1 MTLSPLDIHNKEF
14 NVKLRG
20 YDQDQVNDFLD
31 KIIKDYELTLKENEN
46 LTDEVKTSNEKLE
59 YFNDL
64 KDSLNQSIIVAQEA
78 ADRVKVNAKRESEII
93 NKESQKQGHDII
105 DEANEKAKHIIDMAS
120 EKAKKLAVETDDL
133 KKQARIF
140 RQRLKVMMES
150 QLEVVKSSDW
160 DEILKQGETST
171 YSEIQDVLKREEDKE
186 KREAKEMKEAVNN
199 NDDGIVVTEIIAESD
214 SNEVSEQNDQD
225 TMVIFPDNK

>member
-78 ADRVKVNAKRESEII
+78 ADRVKINAKRESEII

-186 KREAKEMKEAVNN
+186 KREAKKIKETVN
-199 NDDGIVVTEIIAESD
+199 NDDVVVTEIIAESD
-214 SNEVSEQNDQD
+214 DNKISEKNDQD
-225 TMVIFPDNK
+225 TMVIFPDNN

>member
-31 KIIKDYELTLKENEN
+31 KIIKDYEITLKENEN
-46 LTDEVKTSNEKLE
+46 LTEEVKTSNEKLE

-186 KREAKEMKEAVNN
+186 KREAKEIKESVNN
-199 NDDGIVVTEIIAESD
+199 SDDIVVTEIIAESD
-214 SNEVSEQNDQD
+214 ANEDSEQNDQD

>member
-31 KIIKDYELTLKENEN
+31 KIIKDYEITLKENEN
-46 LTDEVKTSNEKLE
+46 LTEEVKTSNEKLE

-186 KREAKEMKEAVNN
+186 KREAKEIKESVNN
-199 NDDGIVVTEIIAESD
+199 NDDIVVTEIIAESD
-214 SNEVSEQNDQD
+214 ANEDSEQNDQD

>member
-31 KIIKDYELTLKENEN
+31 KIIKDYEITLKENEN
-46 LTDEVKTSNEKLE
+46 LTEEVKTSNEKLE

-186 KREAKEMKEAVNN
+186 KREAKEIKESVNN
-199 NDDGIVVTEIIAESD
+199 SDDIVVTEIIAESD
-214 SNEVSEQNDQD
+214 VNEDSEQNDQD

>member
-186 KREAKEMKEAVNN
+186 KREAKEMKETVNN

>member
-78 ADRVKVNAKRESEII
+78 ADRVKINAKRESEII

-186 KREAKEMKEAVNN
+186 KREAKEIKETVN
-199 NDDGIVVTEIIAESD
+199 NDDVVVTEIIAESD
-214 SNEVSEQNDQD
+214 DNKISEKNDQD
-225 TMVIFPDNK
+225 TMVIFPDNN